1 MMDFE
6 IVIFNFI
13 FLNCNLIYV
22 LTLIIK
28 GGFLSAG
35 YKSLEIYKLVELAWG
50 GYYYLS
56 QTGTEAWVLIA
67 RFILNQ

>member
-35 YKSLEIYKLVELAWG
+35 YKSLEIYKLVELA
-50 GYYYLS
+50 
-56 QTGTEAWVLIA
+56 
-67 RFILNQ
+67 